1 MDPSYIYFKEI
12 KIDQDNTFTANF
24 SEENEIENVKFNK
37 ENEYGITGL
46 TINADLPDKKILK
59 IENEK
64 EQDKISREIQELIKQ
79 NKEPN
84 LTFIISHPETKSIE
98 IPFVK
103 KKWNRTTEEKTDF
116 FNTIT
121 KKNEDF
127 TFYDY
132 VGHLEKFG
140 YEWNKEGFKYKI
152 KIENNK
158 KIKKFTLE
166 RQKRIDFNVDSS
178 RIFNT
183 QPNASSGVI
192 SFSMGYLENITLLKN
207 YYKIS
212 GKIFDFTSLPISK
225 KHEWFGD
232 YSICWNHRSLPYKRG
247 FDDLYS
253 TYFRPFTV
261 ILKDSN
267 LLLKK
272 FNNRIQKL
280 FVPRLQKT
288 NKFSERHEICRWIS
302 KN

>member
-64 EQDKISREIQELIKQ
+64 EQDKISREIPELIKQ

-84 LTFIISHPETKSIE
+84 LAFIISHPQTKSIE
-98 IPFVK
+98 IPFEKKNEIEPPK
-103 KKWNRTTEEKTDF
+103 KKLTFLNI
-116 FNTIT
+116 IT

-132 VGHLEKFG
+132 IGHLEKFG
-140 YEWNKEGFKYKI
+140 CEWNKDAFKYEIKI
-152 KIENNK
+152 KNNK
-158 KIKKFTLE
+158 IIKKLTLE

-183 QPNASSGVI
+183 QPNASNGII
-192 SFSMGYLENITLLKN
+192 SFSMGYLEDIILL
-207 YYKIS
+207 
-212 GKIFDFTSLPISK
+212 
-225 KHEWFGD
+225 
-232 YSICWNHRSLPYKRG
+232 
-247 FDDLYS
+247 
-253 TYFRPFTV
+253 
-261 ILKDSN
+261 
-267 LLLKK
+267 
-272 FNNRIQKL
+272 
-280 FVPRLQKT
+280 
-288 NKFSERHEICRWIS
+288 
-302 KN
+302 

>member
-103 KKWNRTTEEKTDF
+103 KNETELSKKKLTF

-140 YEWNKEGFKYKI
+140 YEWNKEGFKYEITI
-152 KIENNK
+152 KNNK
-158 KIKKFTLE
+158 IIKKLTLE

-183 QPNASSGVI
+183 QPNASNGI
-192 SFSMGYLENITLLKN
+192 ILFSMGYLENITLLK
-207 YYKIS
+207 
-212 GKIFDFTSLPISK
+212 
-225 KHEWFGD
+225 
-232 YSICWNHRSLPYKRG
+232 
-247 FDDLYS
+247 
-253 TYFRPFTV
+253 
-261 ILKDSN
+261 
-267 LLLKK
+267 
-272 FNNRIQKL
+272 
-280 FVPRLQKT
+280 
-288 NKFSERHEICRWIS
+288 

>member
-103 KKWNRTTEEKTDF
+103 KNETEVSKKKLTF

-183 QPNASSGVI
+183 QPNASNGI
-192 SFSMGYLENITLLKN
+192 ILFSMGYLENITLLK
-207 YYKIS
+207 
-212 GKIFDFTSLPISK
+212 
-225 KHEWFGD
+225 
-232 YSICWNHRSLPYKRG
+232 
-247 FDDLYS
+247 
-253 TYFRPFTV
+253 
-261 ILKDSN
+261 
-267 LLLKK
+267 
-272 FNNRIQKL
+272 
-280 FVPRLQKT
+280 
-288 NKFSERHEICRWIS
+288 

>member
-12 KIDQDNTFTANF
+12 KVDQDNTFTANF

-103 KKWNRTTEEKTDF
+103 KNETELPKKKLTF

-158 KIKKFTLE
+158 IIKKLTLE
-166 RQKRIDFNVDSS
+166 RQKIIDFNDDSS
-178 RIFNT
+178 RIFNRK
-183 QPNASSGVI
+183 PNASNGII
-192 SFSMGYLENITLLKN
+192 SFSMGYLENITLLK
-207 YYKIS
+207 
-212 GKIFDFTSLPISK
+212 FF
-225 KHEWFGD
+225 F
-232 YSICWNHRSLPYKRG
+232 
-247 FDDLYS
+247 
-253 TYFRPFTV
+253 
-261 ILKDSN
+261 
-267 LLLKK
+267 
-272 FNNRIQKL
+272 
-280 FVPRLQKT
+280 
-288 NKFSERHEICRWIS
+288 
-302 KN
+302 

>member
-103 KKWNRTTEEKTDF
+103 KNETELPKKKLTF

-121 KKNEDF
+121 KK
-127 TFYDY
+127 
-132 VGHLEKFG
+132 
-140 YEWNKEGFKYKI
+140 
-152 KIENNK
+152 
-158 KIKKFTLE
+158 
-166 RQKRIDFNVDSS
+166 
-178 RIFNT
+178 
-183 QPNASSGVI
+183 
-192 SFSMGYLENITLLKN
+192 M
-207 YYKIS
+207 KIS
-212 GKIFDFTSLPISK
+212 NFT
-225 KHEWFGD
+225 
-232 YSICWNHRSLPYKRG
+232 
-247 FDDLYS
+247 
-253 TYFRPFTV
+253 TM
-261 ILKDSN
+261 
-267 LLLKK
+267 
-272 FNNRIQKL
+272 
-280 FVPRLQKT
+280 
-288 NKFSERHEICRWIS
+288 
-302 KN
+302 

>member
-1 MDPSYIYFKEI
+1 MDPSYIYFKET
-12 KIDQDNTFTANF
+12 KIDQENTSTANF

-64 EQDKISREIQELIKQ
+64 EQGKTSREIQELIKQ

-103 KKWNRTTEEKTDF
+103 KNETELPKKKLTF

-140 YEWNKEGFKYKI
+140 YEWNKEGFKYEI
-152 KIENNK
+152 KIRNNK
-158 KIKKFTLE
+158 IIKKLTLE

-183 QPNASSGVI
+183 QPNASNGI
-192 SFSMGYLENITLLKN
+192 ILFSMGYLENITLLK
-207 YYKIS
+207 
-212 GKIFDFTSLPISK
+212 
-225 KHEWFGD
+225 
-232 YSICWNHRSLPYKRG
+232 
-247 FDDLYS
+247 
-253 TYFRPFTV
+253 
-261 ILKDSN
+261 
-267 LLLKK
+267 
-272 FNNRIQKL
+272 
-280 FVPRLQKT
+280 
-288 NKFSERHEICRWIS
+288 

>member
-84 LTFIISHPETKSIE
+84 LTFIISHPEIKSIE

-103 KKWNRTTEEKTDF
+103 KNETELPKKKLTF

-140 YEWNKEGFKYKI
+140 YEWNKEGFKYEI
-152 KIENNK
+152 KIRNNK
-158 KIKKFTLE
+158 IIKKLTLE
-166 RQKRIDFNVDSS
+166 IQKRIDFNVDSS

-183 QPNASSGVI
+183 QPNASNGI
-192 SFSMGYLENITLLKN
+192 ILFSMGYLENITLLLA
-207 YYKIS
+207 YQY
-212 GKIFDFTSLPISK
+212 
-225 KHEWFGD
+225 
-232 YSICWNHRSLPYKRG
+232 
-247 FDDLYS
+247 
-253 TYFRPFTV
+253 
-261 ILKDSN
+261 
-267 LLLKK
+267 
-272 FNNRIQKL
+272 
-280 FVPRLQKT
+280 QKT
-288 NKFSERHEICRWIS
+288 PLVG
-302 KN
+302 